1 MTDILN
7 FLFDLVQNMNPILI
21 FIQIPLAI
29 AAGCFVLWLLLNII
43 ILIRNII
50 KKNQAKQG

>member
-29 AAGCFVLWLLLNII
+29 AAGCLVLWLLLNII